1 MWKLI
6 GIIGLIMMAAGIDLL
21 WQSRREVRFWIVTF
35 VGIYR
40 ALLRQ
45 QRPQDLLA
53 KNDARWKRRHAARVL
68 VGASLALL
76 LGPILLALGVT
87 LMVLYPNL

>member
-6 GIIGLIMMAAGIDLL
+6 GIVGLIVMAAGIDLL

-35 VGIYR
+35 VGIFR

-45 QRPQDLLA
+45 QQPQDLLA
-53 KNDARWKRRHAARVL
+53 RNESQWKRRHAARVF
-68 VGASLALL
+68 VGASLALV

-87 LMVLYPNL
+87 LMFLYPNL

>member
-6 GIIGLIMMAAGIDLL
+6 GIIGLIVMAAGIDLL
-21 WQSRREVRFWIVTF
+21 WQSRREVRFWTVTF
-35 VGIYR
+35 VGIFR

-53 KNDARWKRRHAARVL
+53 NNDLRWKRRHAARVF
-68 VGASLALL
+68 VGASLALV

>member
-6 GIIGLIMMAAGIDLL
+6 GIIGLIVMAAGIDLL

-35 VGIYR
+35 VGIFR

-45 QRPQDLLA
+45 QPQHVLTT
-53 KNDARWKRRHAARVL
+53 NDNQWKRRHAARVF
-68 VGASLALL
+68 VGASLALF

-87 LMVLYPNL
+87 LMFLYPNL